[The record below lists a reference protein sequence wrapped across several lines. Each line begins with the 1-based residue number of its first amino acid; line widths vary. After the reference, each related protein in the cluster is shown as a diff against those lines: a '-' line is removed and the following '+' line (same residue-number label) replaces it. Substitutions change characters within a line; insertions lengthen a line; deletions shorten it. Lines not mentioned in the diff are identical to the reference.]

1 MSLSKNK
8 IFLFLFTIILLGC
21 NKKNENI
28 RLLPVLGPKKT
39 DVQTGDTLY
48 HSILPF
54 RLKSQYNTDISLDTI
69 HGKILVT
76 DFFFATCRSIC
87 PEMSKHMAALQ
98 KKYADDDSLIFLSH
112 TVNPM
117 HDSVEVLRAY
127 AEQYGAIRGKWYLLT
142 GNRDSIYYLA
152 KHGYLINALEDEE
165 AEQGFLHSELFV
177 LVDPDG
183 HIRGYYD
190 GTSEEEMRRLEN
202 DIALLKQEIRR
213 FAVKSKS

>member
-8 IFLFLFTIILLGC
+8 IFLFLFTVILLGC

-54 RLKSQYNTDISLDTI
+54 RLKSQYNTDITLDTI
-69 HGKILVT
+69 RGKILVT

>member
-1 MSLSKNK
+1 MLLNKNK
-8 IFLFLFTIILLGC
+8 IILFIFIMVFIGC
-21 NKKNENI
+21 NNKKHNL

-48 HSILPF
+48 HSIFPF
-54 RLKSQYNTDISLDTI
+54 RLKSQYNTDITFDTI
-69 HGKILVT
+69 RGKIVVT

-98 KKYADDDSLIFLSH
+98 KKFADDDSLIFLSH

-152 KHGYLINALEDEE
+152 KHSYLINALEDEE

-190 GTSEEEMRRLEN
+190 GTSDEEMRRLEK
-202 DIALLKQEIRR
+202 DIVLLKQEIRQIADKR
-213 FAVKSKS
+213 KS